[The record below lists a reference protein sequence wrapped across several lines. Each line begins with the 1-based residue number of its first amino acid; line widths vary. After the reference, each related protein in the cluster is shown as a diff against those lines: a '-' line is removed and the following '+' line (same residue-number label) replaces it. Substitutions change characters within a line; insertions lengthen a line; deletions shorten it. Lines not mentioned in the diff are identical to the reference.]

1 MINPEEIT
9 HQTALDVFR
18 VAFIRRVGVG
28 RNRMSYGDLSDATGI
43 QVRTLKSWH
52 DGQAMPHL
60 DNWLKL
66 CVVFGTDFTSETLRV
81 IGQGG
86 VDSLELTEVNVPR
99 ALDDL
104 VDTAHEITKRLR
116 DGVFDHIDRAETA
129 PLLLKLS
136 RELEQQAH
144 SMLDKGAS
152 L

>member
-1 MINPEEIT
+1 MVNPDDIT

-28 RNRMSYGDLSDATGI
+28 RHRMSYGDLSDATGI

-81 IGQGG
+81 INQGG
-86 VDSLELTEVNVPR
+86 VDSLEVAEVNVTGT
-99 ALDDL
+99 LDDL
-104 VDTAHEITKRLR
+104 VDTAHEITLRLR
-116 DGVFDHIDRAETA
+116 DGVFDHVDRIETA

-136 RELEQQAH
+136 RALEEQAH
-144 SMLDKGAS
+144 SMIDKGAS